1 MNNVLLISENKL
13 KAFTALHENIRVEDL
28 APYIMQA
35 QDLYLQPVLGT
46 KFYKAIKEKVVNQ
59 ALNAKETEL
68 LEEYIAPMLIQ
79 RSFALSVPFLKYK
92 IVDKG
97 ILSGNS
103 ETSSDTN
110 LDEVKYI
117 IDKIEVSA
125 QFYQQ
130 RVREY
135 LIDNLNEFPEYINP
149 GVDGML
155 PNRKSQYTS
164 GLTIPSLYSK
174 YRPYYDEID
183 PFCFWRGPVS

>member
-13 KAFTALHENIRVEDL
+13 KAFTALHENIRIEDL

-35 QDLYLQPVLGT
+35 QDLFLQPVLGT
-46 KFYKAIKEKVVNQ
+46 KIYKAIKSKVVAQ
-59 ALNAKETEL
+59 SLNPQETEL

-79 RSFALSVPFLKYK
+79 KSFALSIPFLKYK

-97 ILSGNS
+97 VVSGSS

-110 LDEVKYI
+110 LNEIKYI
-117 IDKIEVSA
+117 IDKVEVAA

-135 LIDNLNEFPEYINP
+135 LIDNLNDFPEYVSP
-149 GVDGML
+149 GTDGMM
-155 PNRKSQYTS
+155 PDRKSQYSS
-164 GLTIPSLYSK
+164 GLTIPSRYAK
-174 YRPYYDEID
+174 YRYYDEID
-183 PFCFWRGPVS
+183 PFCFWAGPTTS